1 MSHVERFLEHLEGVQ
16 QRGNGYLA
24 CCPAHD
30 DTHPSLDINVEADGY
45 IRLNCRSAR
54 CPVASILQAAGLAP
68 DDLSP
73 DPDDETIF
81 AEDPSLIEEDFGN
94 PQVDNPRDD
103 AYFIRCDRIY
113 RRLLH
118 LIPLLE
124 DRHLDDLYRRGLNG
138 DQIDDRG
145 YRSLNFANRIWALA
159 QLRAEFSD
167 ADLLSVPGFV
177 GGDDGEITMAGP
189 AQGLIVPVVDAHGR
203 VIALK
208 VRLDGVQE
216 NGGKYRSISG
226 GGGLSCGTPT
236 HVPIGIQGPIP
247 EVRVTEGELKA
258 DVATV
263 LSGIP
268 TIGIPGVGNWHPA
281 LPVLH
286 ELGAETVRVAF
297 DADHATKPHV
307 LQQLVN
313 FVEALRD
320 AGFQVVLE
328 TWDLAVAKGID
339 DLLVAGHQPNTLVG
353 DDVTNYLNDLQQTET
368 DVSAVDTCVESEPST
383 DASPVDGA
391 PATSSVT
398 VLPFPVD
405 VFPDTLQQFALQAAQ
420 SLSCPLDL
428 VAVQMVAACGTAI
441 GGSRTLQVTSDWQEP
456 PCMYVAIVAPPGGG
470 KSPAKALVCAP
481 LERRQNQLKHQYKQE
496 LEAYEA
502 YKAAIDSHLPPP
514 MTAYSAPPSQSAP
527 SGGPM
532 PASCNV
538 QPTPPSKPILQ
549 RVTTGDATTESLA
562 PILRDNPRGL
572 LMGHDELA
580 GWVRSLNQYKG
591 GKGADRQFYLSVWA
605 GQPLIIDRK
614 GKEPIIV
621 PHPFLNVMGG
631 IQPDMLPLLADEKGR
646 ADGFLDRILC
656 SFPETMPAQHWSEHT
671 VEAHI
676 KQQWSDTLQ
685 NLFDL
690 EMQHIEDEGI
700 DQPQLVHFTDDGRAA
715 WVEWY
720 NAHTD
725 EMNSLASDSALK
737 GPWLKLT
744 SYFLRLA
751 LVLHFCR
758 VACGEVDSEDVD
770 AESVARTT
778 RLIDYFKSHARKVYR
793 HLRLDAGDRLVE
805 KVISWIRD
813 QGGECG
819 ARDLGRVGIPGIKKS
834 SAARRMMNDL
844 VDRGLG
850 TLVNRKGGNGQTG
863 THFVLGP
870 AASDSVG

>member
-1 MSHVERFLEHLEGVQ
+1 MQHIVRFLDHFPGVREHGS
-16 QRGNGYLA
+16 GYKA

-30 DTHPSLDINVEADGY
+30 DTHPSLDIIIQPDGY
-45 IRLNCRSAR
+45 LQLNCRSAR
-54 CPVASILQAAGLAP
+54 CTLASILQAAGLAP
-68 DDLSP
+68 DDLYP

-81 AEDPSLIEEDFGN
+81 AEDPSVIEEDFGN

-226 GGGLSCGTPT
+226 GGGPSCGIPT
-236 HVPIGIQGPIP
+236 HVPLGIQAPVL

-281 LPVLH
+281 LSVLH

-297 DADHATKPHV
+297 DADHSTKPQV
-307 LQQLVN
+307 LQHLVN
-313 FVEALRD
+313 FVGALRD
-320 AGFQVVLE
+320 VGFNVVLE
-328 TWDLAVAKGID
+328 TWDPQVAKGID

-353 DDVTNYLNDLQQTET
+353 DDVTTYLNGLQQTET

-383 DASPVDGA
+383 DASPADGA

-405 VFPDTLQQFALQAAQ
+405 IFPDALQQFAIQAAQ
-420 SLSCPLDL
+420 SLSCAPDL

-441 GGSRTLQVTSDWQEP
+441 GGSRTLEAKSDWREP
-456 PCMYVAIVAPPGGG
+456 PCLYVAIVAPPGGS

-502 YKAAIDSHLPPP
+502 YEAAINAHLPPA
-514 MTAYSAPPSQSAP
+514 MTAYSAPPSQIAP
-527 SGGPM
+527 CGGPM
-532 PASCNV
+532 PASSIV
-538 QPTPPSKPILQ
+538 QPTSPSKPILQ

-562 PILRDNPRGL
+562 LLLRDNPRGFI
-572 LMGHDELA
+572 MSNDELA
-580 GWVRSLNQYKG
+580 GWVRSQNQYRG

-614 GKEPIIV
+614 GKESTIV

-646 ADGFLDRILC
+646 ADGFLDRILFA
-656 SFPETMPAQHWSEHT
+656 FPETIPAQHWSEHT
-671 VEAHI
+671 VDAQV

-685 NLFDL
+685 ILFNL

-700 DQPQLVHFTDDGRAA
+700 DRPQIVNFTTDGNAA
-715 WVEWY
+715 WIEWF
-720 NAHTD
+720 NSHTD
-725 EMNSLASDSALK
+725 EINSPALDAALK
-737 GPWLKLT
+737 GPWLKLK
-744 SYFLRLA
+744 SYFLRLG
-751 LVLHFCR
+751 LVIHFCR

-770 AESVARTT
+770 AESVARTV

-793 HLRLDAGDRLVE
+793 HLPLDAGDRRVE
-805 KVISWIRD
+805 QVISWIRGL
-813 QGGECG
+813 GGECTVREL
-819 ARDLGRVGIPGIKKS
+819 ARASIPGIKRS
-834 SAARRMMNDL
+834 SDASHMLKDL
-844 VDRGLG
+844 VDRGCGALF
-850 TLVNRKGGNGQTG
+850 NRKAGNGKSV
-863 THFVLGP
+863 THFVLGS
-870 AASDSVG
+870 AVSDSVG